1 MSDMVESRSSKDNM
15 HLSHSLCPKTSSPL
29 CHRLSKT
36 ASGIGPYVAAS
47 KHKYSKHCA
56 KRACELVL
64 VSRGKLSQLVQ
75 CLFQSLRH
83 EQQATKTESCFP
95 QHCASAELSIPVLAI
110 SGRIR
115 KNILKRERC
124 KFNLRRCNTVRRV
137 HSSCEEVQTAAKCSP
152 IVSTMEAQCEQKF
165 TAANLCC
172 KIYWKKNR
180 RTTRF
185 WDKYDC
191 GSTKSSRHQENTANL
206 MHPNPV
212 LVVLLSD
219 VPRGVCT
226 LEGFGEVVNFRPE
239 TRCRCGGRR
248 SAVDP
253 CMAGKIHWCCTVK
266 ETTQI
271 QQESLS
277 LQSVFNAKMQE

>member
-1 MSDMVESRSSKDNM
+1 
-15 HLSHSLCPKTSSPL
+15 
-29 CHRLSKT
+29 
-36 ASGIGPYVAAS
+36 
-47 KHKYSKHCA
+47 
-56 KRACELVL
+56 
-64 VSRGKLSQLVQ
+64 
-75 CLFQSLRH
+75 
-83 EQQATKTESCFP
+83 
-95 QHCASAELSIPVLAI
+95 
-110 SGRIR
+110 
-115 KNILKRERC
+115 
-124 KFNLRRCNTVRRV
+124 
-137 HSSCEEVQTAAKCSP
+137 
-152 IVSTMEAQCEQKF
+152 
-165 TAANLCC
+165 
-172 KIYWKKNR
+172 
-180 RTTRF
+180 
-185 WDKYDC
+185 
-191 GSTKSSRHQENTANL
+191 

-277 LQSVFNAKMQE
+277 LQSVFNAKMQEWFFAHLPFCYSSATNELDKTVHKQEHNEQLMEMKHKAF